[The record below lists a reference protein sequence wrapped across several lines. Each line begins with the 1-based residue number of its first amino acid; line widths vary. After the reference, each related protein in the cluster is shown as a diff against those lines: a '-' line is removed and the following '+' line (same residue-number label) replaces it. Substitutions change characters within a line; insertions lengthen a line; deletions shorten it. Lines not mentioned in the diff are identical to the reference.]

1 MARLESSQASV
12 MLAQLKLLIQAGN
25 PLISIVSHDEE
36 GVTEGVHW
44 VAESL
49 GLPFFEWT
57 VTTGMMQTMPSRADI
72 GVKPGKANPALDYIV
87 DNNGKREIYFLK
99 DLGPH
104 CKDHYVQRQLREIY
118 LKHKVSVILLDLE
131 PLPEAIHR
139 LAVSVEMPLPTSDE
153 LERVIRETFKDIR
166 DASYEEITSAVSKKD
181 IEQMAQTLRGLTKAE
196 AGRVISAAIFDDNAL
211 TPSDLPR
218 VVEYKRNLLKSA
230 GCLEAIG
237 VNVAV
242 DEIGGLENL
251 KRWLAKR
258 RGASSAR
265 AREYGLDA
273 PRGILLL
280 GVQGCG
286 KSLCAKVVAAD
297 WQIPLL
303 RMDPGVL
310 YQKYIGESENRL
322 REALAQAEAMS
333 PVVLWI
339 DEIEKAF
346 ASAASTSSD
355 GGLSQRMFGTLLS
368 WMQDHRCPIFI
379 VATANDIEA
388 LPPELMRKGRFDEVF
403 FVDLPNAEARRT
415 ILEIHLRRRNRDP
428 RRFALDMIAAATE
441 GFSGAELEQLIV
453 SAMYSAFPK
462 SEELTDAHLL
472 AEKATTKPLS
482 VLMRERICEL
492 REWAKD
498 RCVPA
503 D

>member
-1 MARLESSQASV
+1 

-25 PLISIVSHDEE
+25 PLVSIVSHDEE
-36 GVTEGVHW
+36 GVTESVRR
-44 VAESL
+44 VAEAL

-57 VTTGMMQTMPSRADI
+57 VTTGMAQTMPSKADI
-72 GVKPGKANPALDYIV
+72 GVKPGKAQQALEYIL
-87 DNNGKREIYFLK
+87 DNNGKKEIYFLK

-104 CKDHYVQRQLREIY
+104 CKDPYVLRQIREIY
-118 LKHKVSVILLDLE
+118 LRRKVSVVLLDLE
-131 PLPEAIHR
+131 PLPESVHR
-139 LAVSVEMPLPTSDE
+139 LAVSVDMPLPSAEE
-153 LERVIRETFKDIR
+153 LEKVIRDTFRDAR
-166 DASYEEITSAVSKKD
+166 DASFEEITSSVSKRD
-181 IEQMAQTLRGLTKAE
+181 IEQMAQTLRGLTKGE
-196 AGRVISAAIFDDNAL
+196 ASRVVAAAIFDDNAL
-211 TPSDLPR
+211 TTSDLPR
-218 VVEYKRNLLKSA
+218 LVEYKRNLLKSA
-230 GCLEAIG
+230 GCLEAIA

-242 DEIGGLENL
+242 DEIGGLDNL

-258 RGASSAR
+258 RGATTAR
-265 AREYGLDA
+265 AREYGLDQ

-286 KSLCAKVVAAD
+286 KSLCAKIVAAD

-303 RMDPGVL
+303 RLDPGIL
-310 YQKYIGESENRL
+310 YQKYIGESETRL
-322 REALAQAEAMS
+322 REALAQAQAMA

-346 ASAASTSSD
+346 ASASSTSAD

-368 WMQDHRCPIFI
+368 WMQDHRSPIFI

-403 FVDLPNAEARRT
+403 FVDLPNAAARKT
-415 ILEIHLRRRNRDP
+415 ILDIHLRRRGRDP
-428 RRFALDMIAAATE
+428 HRFALDTIANATD
-441 GFSGAELEQLIV
+441 GFSGAELEQLII

-462 SEELTDAHLL
+462 FEELTDAHLL
-472 AEKATTKPLS
+472 AEKTTTKPLS
-482 VLMRERICEL
+482 TLMRERIIEL